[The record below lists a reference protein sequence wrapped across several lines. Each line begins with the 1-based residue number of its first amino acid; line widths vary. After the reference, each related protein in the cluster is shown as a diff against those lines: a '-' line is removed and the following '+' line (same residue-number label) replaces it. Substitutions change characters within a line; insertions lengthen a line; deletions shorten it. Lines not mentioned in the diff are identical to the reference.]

1 MADTRVYGSLRVIPV
16 ENLRSSVQVKQLAL
30 VANLSPLWRKSL
42 GPSNPHEESVMEQQI
57 VEVKEVEVIELS
69 LEEIAQVGGGYSLTL
84 L

>member
-1 MADTRVYGSLRVIPV
+1 
-16 ENLRSSVQVKQLAL
+16 
-30 VANLSPLWRKSL
+30 
-42 GPSNPHEESVMEQQI
+42 MEQQI